1 METFSFKAIAF
12 RNVDFLG
19 EWRLDWS
26 SHGQPRYKPRNLSS
40 LKIFLPDGNVI
51 NVIPAKEQPVTI
63 TEGVIHIPVDH
74 M

>member
-1 METFSFKAIAF
+1 METFSFKVIAF
-12 RNVDFLG
+12 KHIDFLG

-26 SHGQPRYKPRNLSS
+26 SHGQPRYKPRKLSS
-40 LKIFLPDGNVI
+40 LKIFMHDGDVI
-51 NVIPAKEQPVTI
+51 DVIPAKEQPVTI

>member
-12 RNVDFLG
+12 KHIDFLG

-26 SHGQPRYKPRNLSS
+26 SHGQPRYKPRKLSS
-40 LKIFLPDGNVI
+40 LKIFMHDGDVI
-51 NVIPAKEQPVTI
+51 DVIPAKEQPVTI